1 MKSQKSV
8 ADGVNDSTANPNNVQ
23 NNGGGKAIKIDNKQH
38 DERDG
43 KKKKG
48 LK

>member
-1 MKSQKSV
+1 V
-8 ADGVNDSTANPNNVQ
+8 ADGANDTSAYQNNVQ
-23 NNGGGKAIKIDNKQH
+23 SNGGKAIKIDNKQH